1 MQDRL
6 SGFAMMIIPYFWYY
20 DDVATGETGST
31 LTKTLGPGDHTVCA
45 MAVTT
50 DGKRKPIEFEFSVE

>member
-1 MQDRL
+1 VPK
-6 SGFAMMIIPYFWYY
+6 SWEWYY